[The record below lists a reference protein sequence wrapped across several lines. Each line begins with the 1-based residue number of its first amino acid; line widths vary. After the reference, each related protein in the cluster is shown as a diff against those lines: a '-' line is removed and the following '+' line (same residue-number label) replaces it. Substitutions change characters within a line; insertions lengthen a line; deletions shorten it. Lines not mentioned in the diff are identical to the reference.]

1 MFETAKEQTLDLLTK
16 NVRSE
21 GKQGKQGK
29 HHFGLVQ

>member
-21 GKQGKQGK
+21 GKQGK